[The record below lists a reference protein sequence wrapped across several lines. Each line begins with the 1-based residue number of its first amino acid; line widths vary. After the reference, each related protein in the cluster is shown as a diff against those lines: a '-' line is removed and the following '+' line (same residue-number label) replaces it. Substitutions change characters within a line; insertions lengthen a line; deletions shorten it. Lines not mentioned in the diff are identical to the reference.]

1 MRLTSSG
8 MALRFLFA
16 VLLVLLSYNPSGYS
30 YFHWAYHNINMITPY
45 IAIAGLVLII
55 GWAVYLRA
63 TINSL
68 GIAGILLAGALF
80 ACLIWLL
87 IYWKILDIHNSSAIA
102 WIVEVLLAL
111 LLATGMCWSHITL
124 RWSGQVDVDDIDEN

>member
-1 MRLTSSG
+1 MRLTGSG
-8 MALRFLFA
+8 IALRFLFA

-30 YFHWAYHNINMITPY
+30 YFHWAYHNISMITPY
-45 IAIAGLVLII
+45 IAIAGLVLLI
-55 GWAVYLRA
+55 GWAVYLKA
-63 TINSL
+63 TLNSL

-87 IYWKILDIHNSSAIA
+87 IYWKVLDIHNSSAIA
-102 WIVEVLLAL
+102 WIVEILLAL